1 MAATAAASNDGS
13 LKTGFAHDA
22 IVVRK
27 LSAEPIRNCRG
38 SIDAGRGIFA
48 ARKLVPF
55 ELLHVAPCIR
65 MPRVEYDA
73 HGRHTVLEEYLF
85 NAPDGSRLLALGLGS
100 LFNHSRQPNV
110 DYRIGSSEENA
121 ICFYVGH
128 RAIEPGEELCI
139 YYGPDEH
146 LWFPVPKDDTTFTL
160 AENNGDEDED
170 DENGDHFLAKLA
182 EAALDDEE
190 NSADAT

>member
-1 MAATAAASNDGS
+1 MAATVAASNDAN
-13 LKTGFAHDA
+13 LKAGFAHDA

-27 LSAEPIRNCRG
+27 LSAEPIRNSRG

-55 ELLHVAPCIR
+55 ELLHVAPCII

-110 DYRIGSSEENA
+110 DYRIRSSEGNV

-128 RAIEPGEELCI
+128 RAIEAGEELCI

-146 LWFPVPKDDTTFTL
+146 LWFPMPKDDTTFNAL
-160 AENNGDEDED
+160 AEIDEDED
-170 DENGDHFLAKLA
+170 EENGDHFLAKLA